1 MQAGGAF
8 ARLGL
13 LAGAHLVPRL
23 SNHPAKRHAP
33 QTRED
38 SLMEM
43 MQWVWIVTA
52 LLLILIQL
60 LVPNVT
66 ALYMAI
72 GALVAALLTLAS
84 FIPLVQ
90 IGAFLLFVIIGLLL
104 RPRSKT
110 SATAV
115 AETVFGLERL
125 IGQEGVV
132 VTTIDPERLTGRVRV
147 DNETW
152 KAFSDT
158 GELIP
163 DGAQVMVLAL
173 QNDRLRVR
181 PLPNEPLPRRR
192 PFGQD

>member
-1 MQAGGAF
+1 
-8 ARLGL
+8 
-13 LAGAHLVPRL
+13 
-23 SNHPAKRHAP
+23 
-33 QTRED
+33 
-38 SLMEM
+38 MEM
-43 MQWVWIVTA
+43 MQWVRIVTA

-66 ALYMAI
+66 VLYMAI
-72 GALVAALLTLAS
+72 GALVAALLTLVG
-84 FIPLVQ
+84 FIPLIQ
-90 IGAFLLFVIIGLLL
+90 IGAFLLFIIIGLLL
-104 RPRSKT
+104 RPRSK
-110 SATAV
+110 SSPIAV

-147 DNETW
+147 DNEVW

-163 DGAQVMVLAL
+163 DGAQVIVLAL

-181 PLPNEPLPRRR
+181 PLPNEALPRRR